1 MLVVL
6 LAVGTLIPGGVGAR
20 MKVVVVGNWRGSKQQ
35 EGPTADQVTCPD
47 LGDLPNNTSYPSAAS
62 PSTRTNTSNGF
73 WDLTTNNTIYPST
86 AIPNTRTSTSSG
98 FWDLP
103 HNTIYLS
110 TSTSAVFCD
119 LPLTKLPL
127 LQVLSSI
134 FLSASASVKDEIY
147 ITTPK
152 LYNSCETITTR
163 TVASTRTME
172 VFESTVALQTASDQS
187 NHVMRLVFSLQILL
201 DLGPDQSATRPIP
214 IPTNQSTCMLS
225 KNMRGA
231 KNEIAGHFNVDAKVN
246 LNVNL
251 NANQMPIYRS
261 KMNVIFNPDFSA
273 NFSANLNINFNV
285 NLNVNLNH

>member
-201 DLGPDQSATRPIP
+201 DLRPDQSST
-214 IPTNQSTCMLS
+214 IPTQPNYLHAEQ
-225 KNMRGA
+225 
-231 KNEIAGHFNVDAKVN
+231 KNERWEK
-246 LNVNL
+246 
-251 NANQMPIYRS
+251 
-261 KMNVIFNPDFSA
+261 
-273 NFSANLNINFNV
+273 
-285 NLNVNLNH
+285 